1 MGQALIRKVAIDR
14 LRQTHQDMGMSPP
27 VWQDL
32 NGVFLYAISHLDLGS
47 INRKTSIQGIWI
59 FADPM
64 LEKALFN
71 LVKNT
76 VLHAKTATEI
86 RFTWRESIDG
96 LILVYEDNGIG
107 ILPEQ
112 KDTIFAP
119 DIRVSKGFG
128 LFFVREILSLTEI
141 TIEETGEPGKGARFE
156 MTVPKGMWRIAGDIK

>member
-1 MGQALIRKVAIDR
+1 MRVINERIAFTGNY
-14 LRQTHQDMGMSPP
+14 QDMGMSPP
-27 VWQDL
+27 IWQDL

-47 INRKTSIQGIWI
+47 LNRKTSIHGISV

-86 RFTWRESIDG
+86 QFTWRESFEK
-96 LILVYEDNGIG
+96 LILVYEDNGTG
-107 ILPEQ
+107 ISPEQ

-119 DIRVSKGFG
+119 DLRPSGGFG

-156 MTVPKGMWRIAGDIK
+156 MTVPKGMWRMSGDKE